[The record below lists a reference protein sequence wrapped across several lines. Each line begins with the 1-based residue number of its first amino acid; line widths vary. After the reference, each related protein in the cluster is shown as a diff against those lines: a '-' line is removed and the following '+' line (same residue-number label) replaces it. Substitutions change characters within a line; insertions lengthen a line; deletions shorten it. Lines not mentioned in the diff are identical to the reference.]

1 MSISTGSLRHTIPTT
16 KLFIVR
22 TYDNEESERIL
33 LPQVFPA
40 EYRKLRLIILIISI
54 EGKQYQLFR
63 MWSALMTLGH
73 VFWLIGNLEMDLSE
87 GKYARK
93 VIYFLDTLGSSLD
106 HCPAPRAFPILSA
119 PSLSDF
125 ELG

>member
-93 VIYFLDTLGSSLD
+93 S
-106 HCPAPRAFPILSA
+106 PIVDVGPHIKITGMDVQLYGDPNFTA
-119 PSLSDF
+119 MEVNF
-125 ELG
+125 